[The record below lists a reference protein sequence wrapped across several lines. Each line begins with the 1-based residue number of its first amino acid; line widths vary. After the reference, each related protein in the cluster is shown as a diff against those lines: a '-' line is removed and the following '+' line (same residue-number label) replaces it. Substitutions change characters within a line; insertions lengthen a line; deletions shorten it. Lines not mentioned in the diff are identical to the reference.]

1 MFEEAEE
8 AQSEREEA
16 YNRRDEEVVLV
27 WVWVW
32 VVVVVVVVDKGVP
45 GNMIINVN

>member
-16 YNRRDEEVVLV
+16 YNRRGEEVVLV
-27 WVWVW
+27 WVWLW
-32 VVVVVVVVDKGVP
+32 VVVGVVVDKGVP